1 MTDAPITN
9 VLVSVPHGGAAGNIL
24 RTGILST
31 VLEADRSL
39 HVVMVSPLVK
49 DASFVR
55 EFTHPRISFEEL
67 PPHRPAGVEARLMA
81 LLQAGYLESGIT
93 ASVKIR
99 REEALA
105 KGFVRWLPLKKQI
118 ARAIA
123 PSMLRPPTRY
133 DVIDQRVSHPAA
145 EKMFDTYRPSILL
158 VSNPGLILSEV
169 PLLRTAKKRG
179 IRTMAIDPSWDNF
192 TNKLIPVRRVD
203 RLVVWN
209 TIMRDQAVSLHGYQP
224 HDIRIAGTP
233 QWDAYFQDGTIVS
246 REEFCRRIG
255 ADPTRRLITLTTT
268 PLELYRYYEQVIETL
283 ITARDR
289 GRFGDGAQL
298 LVRVHPRDS
307 IERYAAFEGRPGVI
321 VEKPFKKTVRAGDGM
336 AVDVTA
342 DAQHHLANT
351 MRHSDVVIQVVST
364 IAIEAAIF
372 DTPVVNISFDGADAL
387 PFVQSAKRYTEFTH
401 WENIARNGAIR
412 DAATPEQIIELV
424 AKYLDHPELDR
435 EGRKQVALDQCGF
448 LDGRSGKRV
457 AQFISE
463 EIAAVTGRNVSTPC
477 VESLA
482 SSR

>member
-1 MTDAPITN
+1 MTDALIK
-9 VLVSVPHGGAAGNIL
+9 VMVSVPHGAAAGNIL
-24 RTGILST
+24 RTGILSR

-39 HVVMVSPLVK
+39 HVVMISPLVK
-49 DASFVR
+49 DESFVR
-55 EFTHPRISFEEL
+55 EFAHPRISFEEL
-67 PPHRPAGVEARLMA
+67 PPHRPEGLEARLMA

-99 REEALA
+99 REEAMA
-105 KGFVRWLPLKKQI
+105 KGVVRWLPLKKRI

-123 PSMLRPPTRY
+123 PSMLSPATRY
-133 DVIDQRVSHPAA
+133 DVIDRMVSHPHA
-145 EKMFDTYRPSILL
+145 EKLFDAHRPSLLL

-179 IRTMAIDPSWDNF
+179 IRAMAIDPSWDNF

-209 TIMRDQAVSLHGYQP
+209 TIMRDQAVALHGYETQ
-224 HDIRIAGTP
+224 DIRIAGTP
-233 QWDAYFQDGTIVS
+233 QWDAYFHNGVIAS
-246 REEFCRRIG
+246 RDEFCRRIG
-255 ADPTRRLITLTTT
+255 ADPELKLITLTTS
-268 PLELYRYYEQVIETL
+268 PLELYGYYDQAIETL
-283 ITARDR
+283 IAALER
-289 GRFGDGAQL
+289 GRFGRAQL

-342 DAQHHLANT
+342 DAQRHLANT
-351 MRHSDVVIQVVST
+351 MRHSDVVVQVVST

-372 DTPVVNISFDGADAL
+372 DTPIVNISFDGPDRL
-387 PFVQSAKRYTEFTH
+387 PFVRSAKRYTQFTH
-401 WENIARNGAIR
+401 WANIAQNGAIR
-412 DAATPEQIIELV
+412 DAATPEQMIELV
-424 AKYLDHPELDR
+424 AQYLDHPELDR
-435 EGRKQVALDQCGF
+435 EGRKQVALDQCAF
-448 LDGRSGKRV
+448 LDGRSGQRV

-463 EIAAVTGRNVSTPC
+463 EVAAINGRAVPSPC
-477 VESLA
+477 AESLA